1 MMVIRRSA
9 LLLFATTM
17 VTGCFKSDKPLIDI
31 FESTTPI
38 APGIYTYT
46 QDGKTM
52 SALISIDWPATVRAT
67 VNEDG
72 SSKVDRFYMRKLYDN
87 YYIVMDAQ
95 NNYGLIWVQNGSVSV
110 AEADDCEKL
119 QDIEDEFEL
128 EYNEVEVASEMMC
141 KFKSFDRLADAY
153 KRLIEEKALKVG
165 VVYQR
170 R

>member
-1 MMVIRRSA
+1 MSGVRKTG
-9 LLLFATTM
+9 LLVLAATLA
-17 VTGCFKSDKPLIDI
+17 TGCFKSDKPLIGI

-38 APGIYTYT
+38 SPGIYTYE

-67 VNEDG
+67 VNPDG
-72 SSKVDRFYMRKLYDN
+72 SSKVDRFYMRKLFNN
-87 YYIVMDAQ
+87 YYVVMDAQ
-95 NNYGLIWVQNGSVSV
+95 NNYGLIWVENGSVAV
-110 AEADDCEKL
+110 AQADDCEQL

-128 EYNEVEVASEMMC
+128 EYNEIEVASETTC

-153 KRLIEEKALKVG
+153 KRLIEEKAIKVG